1 MGFEKLSWKRL
12 LELHLSAWPPDEYCG
27 FAVVFLSSKMFGC
40 SFWWGFFFFF
50 QIKEENREQWKPAD
64 SPEVAVGF
72 TVCDAASCS
81 N

>member
-1 MGFEKLSWKRL
+1 MSTVALQSFFSLPKCLV
-12 LELHLSAWPPDEYCG
+12 
-27 FAVVFLSSKMFGC
+27 VVFGGFG
-40 SFWWGFFFFF
+40 FFF